1 VPRSLKIALVGSSA
15 GIQALRLL
23 RKTPHEMALVLASK
37 HAGGG
42 AAGMSLW
49 DVAAKADVPVMAES
63 RVKDPALADE
73 LRARGIDLLLSVRTL
88 YIVHPQVLD
97 APRIGAYN
105 MHPGPLPAYGGRN
118 VVSWAI
124 FNGEP
129 RHGVTVHRMAP
140 EVDAG
145 PIAFE
150 RSFPIEESD
159 SAMAVT
165 RKAVREGI
173 PLLLELVRIAA
184 EDPAAIPARPQDP
197 SRRRV
202 YGAEVPGNGHI
213 DWSWPA
219 RKVHDLVR
227 ACDFHPFRSPWGIP
241 VASLG
246 GRAVQVAATSLT
258 SNPARAQA
266 GQARR
271 APDDAVEVAC
281 ADEWLRIDKVVLDG
295 EPRQATG
302 AVLGLDAGHA

>member
-37 HAGGG
+37 HAAGD

-49 DVAAKADVPVMAES
+49 DVAAKADVPVLAES

-159 SAMAVT
+159 SAMAV
-165 RKAVREGI
+165 AGWFLA
-173 PLLLELVRIAA
+173 PFDRI
-184 EDPAAIPARPQDP
+184 
-197 SRRRV
+197 
-202 YGAEVPGNGHI
+202 
-213 DWSWPA
+213 
-219 RKVHDLVR
+219 
-227 ACDFHPFRSPWGIP
+227 
-241 VASLG
+241 
-246 GRAVQVAATSLT
+246 
-258 SNPARAQA
+258 
-266 GQARR
+266 
-271 APDDAVEVAC
+271 
-281 ADEWLRIDKVVLDG
+281 
-295 EPRQATG
+295 
-302 AVLGLDAGHA
+302 VLGSGERSTLGKIQLGSIAEFGLLNAQTPGTLIR

>member
-37 HAGGG
+37 HAAGD

-49 DVAAKADVPVMAES
+49 DVAAKADVPVLAES

-165 RKAVREGI
+165 RTPPATERWARS
-173 PLLLELVRIAA
+173 RITGGVLSTRTGS
-184 EDPAAIPARPQDP
+184 ET
-197 SRRRV
+197 S
-202 YGAEVPGNGHI
+202 
-213 DWSWPA
+213 
-219 RKVHDLVR
+219 VR
-227 ACDFHPFRSPWGIP
+227 AMPRPPSFDRLGATTTRRDRS
-241 VASLG
+241 
-246 GRAVQVAATSLT
+246 
-258 SNPARAQA
+258 
-266 GQARR
+266 
-271 APDDAVEVAC
+271 
-281 ADEWLRIDKVVLDG
+281 
-295 EPRQATG
+295 TG
-302 AVLGLDAGHA
+302 